1 MIAKPHVIKFLK
13 ITGILFGII
22 LVLLIGFHFWFKAHA
37 KHIIENLVETTSNG
51 KLKLKIGSFQFGYF
65 SRKMEMKNA
74 VFYSTADSPKT
85 SYSFSVK
92 QMKIGVQAI
101 LPIIFSKRILIDS
114 LTLTDPDIIVTR
126 LKASPND
133 TIRTKKDISIPEEMG
148 KVYHSIQ
155 DALEVLK
162 VTRFQIENG
171 NFTLINKIQPDQQ
184 PLKISKINI
193 QIDNIIVDTTTRGV
207 KEKLFFSDNVILH
220 CNDQDIM
227 FPDGRHR
234 LSFSKFRINLRKKI
248 VEFDSCTIAATRSD
262 NESTSFNVFA
272 DSLFLTNINFDTLYR
287 NEVIR
292 ADSVYCINPKF
303 NLEVKLGQKK
313 KNIKS
318 PPILEKIIKQLTG
331 DLQLSYLIVTN
342 ADFNIKTEKDGNPSS
357 FTFSRNNFEMQ
368 GLSINQEESKP
379 IKVKNFTM
387 AIRNYENFIKDS
399 SYSVKFDSVLF
410 RDDRIRLSN
419 FIFHK
424 LDNGKII
431 NTFNVPSLYLGGL
444 SWDDLVFEK
453 RIYAQQATLFNPYI
467 NYSVSQTQKKK
478 SGRSDIFQSL
488 GAINDYMDLKYLDVE
503 DGNINLNLK
512 DHLVINLEKAT
523 FSVQSHDLLS
533 STQLAEIKNSLT
545 NLRFE
550 KGNIRAGDLN
560 IGMHGLYYIGESG
573 KFAADT
579 IHVKDDKENMSFILY
594 KVDVEKMLVD
604 ERSGNISADG
614 IKWDQADIQLII
626 PEIGKNKSS
635 PSIELKNVKGSGTRL
650 DLSQG
655 NRMIKTSIN
664 NISWDA
670 LDKKFGD
677 KFRITGL
684 ALDGKQ
690 LIVKDKNL
698 DISAAFYNLSDNN
711 NSSFR
716 QLEIRS
722 DNGKTKT
729 DVSLPSLSLIPHVK
743 SLINGEMIFEDIIM
757 TKPVFN
763 IQPAANAS
771 QKEVAK
777 ELPELR
783 INKINLT
790 NPEINYK
797 SISDKGIFSLNWH
810 GTKNSSSFL
819 NLSGIR
825 NTEGKL
831 DLSIDEIEFHLSD
844 FDITDPGAKYFHSGK
859 GKITAQIRNTN
870 IEQQINQSLTW
881 KAFISSL
888 SANNFRFD
896 SLGKSTGSFV
906 MDNGELKEM
915 NISSSTVRNIKNL
928 LAANNAFQIN
938 KFNGHYIDTEK
949 SLWWY
954 NGSINKARNSFSL
967 DSFSFKQELGLNA
980 FLAKQKYQTDY
991 MNVKTG
997 AININPFDIDAYLK
1011 DSTIKIGTATIDKIF
1026 FTDYKDK
1033 NLPFHAGII
1042 KPLPV
1047 NILKKI
1053 SNRISID
1060 SVLLTNSDIIY
1071 TEENEK
1077 SKKPGTVSVNRV
1089 SAILAN
1095 IKNYNHTNTDS
1106 LRIAMTGYLMD
1117 SIWTRITVNESYTDT
1132 AGGFLMTVQMKPAD
1146 ATVLNPVLIPLG
1158 SVKIIKGILDT
1169 LSMTAVG
1176 REYQAIGKMKMLY
1189 HDLKIKILMD
1199 GDENKRKF
1207 SNSLKN
1213 FFANSFVIRNKN
1225 TSRTADVFFIRIRDR
1240 SAINY
1245 IIKIAL
1251 NGIAGS
1257 VGVKATKKTLRKF
1270 KKELRR
1276 TNLPPIDFD

>member
-37 KHIIENLVETTSNG
+37 KHIIEDLVESKSNG
-51 KLKLKIGSFQFGYF
+51 KLKLKIGKLHFGYF
-65 SRKMEMKNA
+65 STKMEMENA
-74 VFYSTADSPKT
+74 VFYSADSANT

-92 QMKIGVQAI
+92 KLKIDVESL
-101 LPIIFSKRILIDS
+101 LPIIFKNRILIDS
-114 LTLTDPDIIVTR
+114 LTLSEPDIIVTR

-133 TIRTKKDISIPEEMG
+133 SIKIKKDISIPEEMG

-331 DLQLSYLIVTN
+331 DLQLGYLIVTN

-357 FTFSRNNFEMQ
+357 FTFSRNSFEMQ
-368 GLSINQEESKP
+368 GLSIDQEANKP
-379 IKVKNFTM
+379 IKVKNFAM

-410 RDDRIRLSN
+410 RDDRIYLSN
-419 FIFHK
+419 FLFNK
-424 LDNGKII
+424 LDKGRIL
-431 NTFNVPSLYLGGL
+431 NTFRVPRLYLSGL

-453 RIYAQQATLFNPYI
+453 RIQAEKATLFNPFI
-467 NYSVSQTQKKK
+467 NYTVSQNQKKL
-478 SGRSDIFQSL
+478 SGKQDIFQSL

-503 DGNINLNLK
+503 NGNINLNVK

-545 NLRFE
+545 NLRFV
-550 KGNIRAGDLN
+550 KGTIRAGN
-560 IGMHGLYYIGESG
+560 INIDMSGLRYIGQSG
-573 KFAADT
+573 MFSADT
-579 IHVKDDKENMSFILY
+579 VSVKDNKENISFFLQNA
-594 KVDVEKMLVD
+594 DVEKMQVD
-604 ERSGNISADG
+604 ERSGDILADG
-614 IKWDQADIQLII
+614 IKWEHANMKLNISRS
-626 PEIGKNKSS
+626 GKIKPS
-635 PSIELKNVKGSGTRL
+635 PSIELNNVQGLNTIL
-650 DLSQG
+650 ILSEG
-655 NRMIKTSIN
+655 NKLIKTTIDR
-664 NISWDA
+664 ISWDEFE
-670 LDKKFGD
+670 KKEGS

-684 ALDGKQ
+684 ALNGKLFQ
-690 LIVKDKNL
+690 LKDNNL
-698 DISAAFYNLSDNN
+698 DISSADYMFADNKKSN
-711 NSSFR
+711 FS
-716 QLEIRS
+716 QLEVKS
-722 DNGKTKT
+722 SNGKSKA
-729 DVSLPSLSLIPHVK
+729 DASLPSLSLIPNVQ
-743 SLINGEMIFEDIIM
+743 SLINGQMIFNDVIM
-757 TKPVFN
+757 PKPVIN
-763 IQPAANAS
+763 IVLTPS
-771 QKEVAK
+771 ESTKENNTG
-777 ELPELR
+777 LPEIK
-783 INKINLT
+783 INKINIT
-790 NPEINYK
+790 QP
-797 SISDKGIFSLNWH
+797 SIHFKNSKEKGTFSLNWN
-810 GTKNSSSFL
+810 GNKNSSSFFI
-819 NLSGIR
+819 LSGIR
-825 NTEGKL
+825 NSEGKTN
-831 DLSIDEIEFHLSD
+831 LSIDDLGFYLSD
-844 FDITDPGAKYFHSGK
+844 FDITYPGTKYFRSGM

-997 AININPFDIDAYLK
+997 AININPFDINAYLK

-1071 TEENEK
+1071 TEEKEK
-1077 SKKPGTVSVNRV
+1077 SKKTGTVSVNRV

-1158 SVKIIKGILDT
+1158 SVKIIKGLLDT

-1257 VGVKATKKTLRKF
+1257 VGVKATMKTLRKF